1 MMEGEYWQRDDLLAR
16 LRMEASIN
24 QGNAKLCGEAAD
36 EIERLR
42 LTEAERSAIG
52 VAIQCVEA
60 AMAQRHPEE
69 EDARDLLHKTSCTL
83 SRLFDR
89 MSL

>member
-1 MMEGEYWQRDDLLAR
+1 MDGEYWQRDDLLAR

-42 LTEAERSAIG
+42 LTESEREAVQQAFDFVCEMQRPDEWA
-52 VAIQCVEA
+52 VAA
-60 AMAQRHPEE
+60 LRG
-69 EDARDLLHKTSCTL
+69 LLERTTL
-83 SRLFDR
+83 
-89 MSL
+89 